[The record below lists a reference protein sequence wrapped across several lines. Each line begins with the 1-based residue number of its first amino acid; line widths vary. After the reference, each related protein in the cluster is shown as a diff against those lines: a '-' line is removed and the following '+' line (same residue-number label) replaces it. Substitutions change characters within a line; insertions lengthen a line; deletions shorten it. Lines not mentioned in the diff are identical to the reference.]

1 MKKAMVVLLG
11 CALAFGFASIARIAN
26 AAPAI
31 QAFDPDSMAR
41 IVQSQ
46 KGKPFALVIWS
57 LDCQYCQTSLRA
69 LAREKRKHKQLKV
82 ITLATDPLD
91 DTQAA
96 ALLRKRLE
104 AAGLT
109 ADAWAFGSAAPERL
123 RYAIDAGWHGEMP
136 RSYWFNGAG
145 ERVPY
150 SGVLTPAMI
159 TRLLTGS

>member
-1 MKKAMVVLLG
+1 MKKAIAVLLG
-11 CALAFGFASIARIAN
+11 CALAFGFASSARSTN

-31 QAFDPDSMAR
+31 QSFNSDSMAQ

-46 KGKPFALVIWS
+46 KGKQFALVIWS

-69 LAREKRKHKQLKV
+69 LAREKRKHRQLKV
-82 ITLATDPLD
+82 ITLATDPLG

-96 ALLRKRLE
+96 ALLRKRLQS
-104 AAGLT
+104 AGLAT
-109 ADAWAFGSAAPERL
+109 DAWAFGSAAPERL

-136 RSYWFNGAG
+136 RSYWFNAAG

-159 TRLLTGS
+159 TRLLAGS

>member
-1 MKKAMVVLLG
+1 MKQAMAVLLG
-11 CALAFGFASIARIAN
+11 ALTFGFASTAMSAN
-26 AAPAI
+26 AMPSI
-31 QAFDPDSMAR
+31 QAFDPASMAQ
-41 IVQSQ
+41 IIQSQ

-57 LDCQYCQTSLRA
+57 LDCQYCQSSLRA
-69 LAREKRKHKQLKV
+69 LGREKRKHKQLKV
-82 ITLATDPLD
+82 ITLATDPLS

-104 AAGLT
+104 SAGLT
-109 ADAWAFGSAAPERL
+109 TDAWAFGSAPPERL

-136 RSYWFNGAG
+136 RSYWFNAAG

-159 TRLLTGS
+159 ARLLAGS